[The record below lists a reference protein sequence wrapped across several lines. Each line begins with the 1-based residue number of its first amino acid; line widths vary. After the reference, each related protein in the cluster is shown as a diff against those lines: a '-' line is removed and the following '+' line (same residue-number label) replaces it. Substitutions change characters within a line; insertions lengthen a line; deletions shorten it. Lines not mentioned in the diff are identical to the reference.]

1 LPLAAARA
9 EAGNNMLAILLGE
22 TSMSKIL
29 AAAIV
34 LAIAGFY
41 ATPSYADC
49 AADAKKAH
57 DAAMKVTDAKK
68 KEMAMKHAT
77 AAETHAKA
85 KKDKECMEEV
95 TKANAA
101 MK

>member
-1 LPLAAARA
+1 
-9 EAGNNMLAILLGE
+9 M
-22 TSMSKIL
+22 
-29 AAAIV
+29 
-34 LAIAGFY
+34 
-41 ATPSYADC
+41 
-49 AADAKKAH
+49 ADAKKAH
-57 DAAMKVTDAKK
+57 DMAMKVGDAKK
-68 KEMAMKHAT
+68 KEAALKHAT